1 MDGLRERDSAW
12 RLRPLP
18 PILEKKR
25 GRAVGKQVDPIW
37 ATVVC
42 LVPALLTPRELLN
55 GLSIWANFTT
65 QGTSTCQFVLASSFW
80 YPRFLN

>member
-1 MDGLRERDSAW
+1 MAYVNGILLGDCALCHTYW
-12 RLRPLP
+12 R
-18 PILEKKR
+18 KKR

-37 ATVVC
+37 TNVVC

-65 QGTSTCQFVLASSFW
+65 QGTSTCQFV
-80 YPRFLN
+80 